1 MTKVDCRV
9 AWLPG
14 PRNLKESG
22 LNQVLVLAGQRSRC
36 AILNGGVACIGATL
50 SYMTTPHRTELQR
63 LMLQT
68 QRDLVAKMQLITL
81 LTIAEKAVADDRQ
94 QLRAVKALIKRAHH

>member
-1 MTKVDCRV
+1 MNV
-9 AWLPG
+9 AETDT
-14 PRNLKESG
+14 RAS
-22 LNQVLVLAGQRSRC
+22 
-36 AILNGGVACIGATL
+36 L

-68 QRDLVAKMQLITL
+68 QRDLVARTQLRAL

-94 QLRAVKALIKRAHH
+94 QLRAVRALIKRTQT